1 MTRVYNPYNILQK
14 AGAVFLIA
22 TLIWLVVSAPF
33 ILSTQQAQNDDTSIT
48 WPCGD
53 VEDDGC
59 DTSGNDVE
67 EKAPAGSNLSEEFL
81 HEHLHTSAYSTIKSG
96 NYSREN
102 MDVYIAFHGE
112 LHAPPPNA
120 A

>member
-1 MTRVYNPYNILQK
+1 MKRLCNPYNLFQK
-14 AGAVFLIA
+14 ASAVFLIT
-22 TLIWLVVSAPF
+22 TLIWLTVSAPF
-33 ILSTQQAQNDDTSIT
+33 IISTQQAQNDDTSIT

-53 VEDDGC
+53 AEEDGC

-67 EKAPAGSNLSEEFL
+67 EKAPSGSNLSEEFL
-81 HEHLHTSAYSTIKSG
+81 HEYHPSTGNTLVKSG

-102 MDVYIAFHGE
+102 MDAYTAFHGE